1 MRIAGASKRADLTM
15 VKWAFSHDRNGGII
29 LATDRNSRLIAEW
42 RTGEVPMN
50 TKAKTKAQK
59 ADENA
64 NLDEALDESFPA
76 SDPPSMTQP
85 RTGADVRQRKPKRH
99 PKGEAIHPGTRRS
112 RASPMERSPSRL
124 GKSDQWLGL

>member
-1 MRIAGASKRADLTM
+1 MRIADASQRADLLII
-15 VKWAFSHDRNGGII
+15 KWAFSHDRNGGII
-29 LATDRNSRLIAEW
+29 LATDRNSQLIAEW

-50 TKAKTKAQK
+50 KKSKTKVQK
-59 ADENA
+59 ADEDA

-85 RTGADVRQRKPKRH
+85 RTGADVTQRK
-99 PKGEAIHPGTRRS
+99 PKGEAIHRRTRGS
-112 RASPMERSPSRL
+112 RASPTERSPSRL